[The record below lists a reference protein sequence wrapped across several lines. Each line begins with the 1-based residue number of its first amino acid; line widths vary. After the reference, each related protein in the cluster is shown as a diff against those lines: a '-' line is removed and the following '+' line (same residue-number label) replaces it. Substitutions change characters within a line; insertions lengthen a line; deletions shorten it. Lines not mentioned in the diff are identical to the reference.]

1 MSLKSILNGILAP
14 MNLELHRRPD
24 PELPCLHTVQ
34 IDGTQKKLWISNGA
48 TKSWWL
54 RPEIAMNGELK
65 ELKRLTSAGD
75 TVLEIGAH
83 HGLMTLLL
91 SGWTGESGV
100 VHAVEAS
107 AENAVVLNANCFCND
122 VKNVVTTF
130 SAAGKACGEV
140 QFGGESLA
148 ASMGVI
154 RRVPMIT
161 LDSYCEQKSVKKI
174 DLLKIDVEG
183 FEADVLAGATSVLRQ
198 MPKLALELHVDLLPG
213 AGSSA
218 KAVWRTL
225 EEQGLLKDRQITM
238 VCRPDWN
245 SVRVIKQFNDLP
257 TDGVVNLFIS

>member
-1 MSLKSILNGILAP
+1 
-14 MNLELHRRPD
+14 MNLEVHRRPD
-24 PELPCLHTVQ
+24 PELPCLHPVQ

-54 RPEIAMNGELK
+54 RPEISMNAELT

-91 SGWTGESGV
+91 SEWTGESGA

-107 AENAVVLNANCFCND
+107 AENAVVLNANCFCNK
-122 VKNVVTTF
+122 VQNVVTTF
-130 SAAGKACGEV
+130 AAAGNACGEV

-148 ASMGVI
+148 ARMGVI

-161 LDSYCEQKSVKKI
+161 LDSYCQEHSIAKV

-183 FEADVLAGATSVLRQ
+183 FEADVLAGAANVLRQ
-198 MPKLALELHVDLLPG
+198 IPKLALELHVDLLPG

-218 KAVWRTL
+218 STVWKML
-225 EEQGLLKDRQITM
+225 EDHGLLKGRSITM

-245 SVRVIKQFNDLP
+245 SVRIVKEFRDLP
-257 TDGVVNLFIS
+257 TDGVVNLFVS